1 MGGQPGPVLPLP
13 TTEENEK
20 MSKAEDKRYEQ
31 ERKIVAASIAR
42 RLTAFCSRMG
52 LRKARVTTDEGLALV
67 DSFVAG
73 IKPVKTM
80 ASDTSEPAKKV
91 K

>member
-1 MGGQPGPVLPLP
+1 
-13 TTEENEK
+13 

-42 RLTAFCSRMG
+42 RLTAFCDRMG

-67 DSFVAG
+67 DSFVAKIESKKLG
-73 IKPVKTM
+73 KPTTADVG
-80 ASDTSEPAKKV
+80 EPAKKV